1 MQQEHVHFSKNTLSQ
16 LDNYYGM
23 YYNLFNISFHQNGK
37 PTFPYNDDDHH
48 LQQSTNLR
56 SQTETSS
63 NFIYVTALIIAII
76 VVILGIFSQIFGK

>member
-48 LQQSTNLR
+48 HPSCTC
-56 SQTETSS
+56 
-63 NFIYVTALIIAII
+63 
-76 VVILGIFSQIFGK
+76 